1 MHKTT
6 RERILEAAEELLT
19 QNGIEGTTIANIA
32 QKAGVADSLAYQYF
46 KGKDDLVN
54 AIFHDRMEETIEI
67 LQDHLEGIIDA
78 KSKLSKFLWYS
89 LKYNDLH
96 KNYVRNLLF
105 ECRSNPELYN
115 TEAYALV
122 KKHASN
128 LRGILKTGVDEG
140 IFHADIDL
148 SLLRDIIYGTID
160 FEAIGCIEN
169 EEVKESGQDLNDIM
183 SLIFRMV
190 KRKEAP
196 AAGDKKENIL
206 SAAEEVFSRH
216 GFFKAKVS
224 EIARIA
230 NIAEG
235 SIYNNFVNKDDLLFS
250 VAGKYLNRNL
260 EALPS
265 IFHIETS
272 QQKLSAFIRFHF
284 TSLLGNYK
292 FFRIYVLDML
302 LNKKFY
308 KSKSYEAHRKYFK
321 ILEDLIEEGKAKGE
335 FHEDVNPR
343 VFRNMFIGAFTH
355 MALRWIAFTDRK
367 YDKLEE
373 INTLCGLLLSA
384 VSLRDDQPAY

>member
-1 MHKTT
+1 MLKTT

-19 QNGIEGTTIANIA
+19 ENGIEGTTIANIA

-54 AIFHDRMEETIEI
+54 AIFHDRMEETIEM

-78 KSKLSKFLWYS
+78 KSRLSKFVWYS
-89 LKYNDLH
+89 LRYNDRH

-122 KKHASN
+122 RKHAWN
-128 LRGILKTGVDEG
+128 LQDILKTGVDDG
-140 IFHADIDL
+140 SFRPGIDL
-148 SLLRDIIYGTID
+148 GLLRDIIYGTID

-169 EEVKESGQDLNDIM
+169 GEVEESSQDLNDVT
-183 SLIFRMV
+183 SLFFRML
-190 KRKEAP
+190 KTNEAP

-206 SAAEEVFSRH
+206 AAAEEVFSRH
-216 GFFKAKVS
+216 GFARAKVS

-235 SIYNNFVNKDDLLFS
+235 SIYNNFLNKDDLLFS
-250 VAGKYLNRNL
+250 IAGKHLNRNL
-260 EALPS
+260 ETLPGV
-265 IFHIETS
+265 FHITTS
-272 QQKLSAFIRFHF
+272 HQKLEAFIRFHF

-308 KSKSYEAHRKYFK
+308 KSKAYEAHRKYFR
-321 ILEDLIEEGKAKGE
+321 ILEELIEEGKAKGE
-335 FHEDVNPR
+335 FQGDLNPR
-343 VFRNMFIGAFTH
+343 VFRNMFLGAFTH
-355 MALRWIAFTDRK
+355 MALRWIAFKDRN

-373 INTLCGLLLSA
+373 INSLCGLLLSA
-384 VSLRDDQPAY
+384 VSTGDNPSSP